1 MKLTGQNRQQWLA
14 IAAGAVVALF
24 ALDKFVVTPLTRSWR
39 QRNEAIA
46 QLEKSITAGRL
57 ALDREQVTQRR
68 WNDMRKNTLP
78 ANASQAEQEV
88 LRAFDKWS
96 QESRISVSSIKPQW
110 KRGAT
115 DEYSVLECRVDAAGT
130 LSTLTRFLY
139 EVERSPMALRIESVE
154 ITARDSSGSQLALG
168 LSVSGLRLTPLEGR
182 Q

>member
-1 MKLTGQNRQQWLA
+1 MKLAAANRQQWLA

-24 ALDKFVVTPLTRSWR
+24 ALDRFVVTPLTQSWKK
-39 QRNEAIA
+39 RNEAIA
-46 QLEKSITAGRL
+46 QLEKAIAAGRL
-57 ALDREQVTQRR
+57 ALDREQVTRGR
-68 WNDMRKNTLP
+68 WNNMRKNTLP

-115 DEYSVLECRVDAAGT
+115 DDYSVLECRVDAAGT

-154 ITARDSSGSQLALG
+154 IAARDSSGSQLALG
-168 LSVSGLRLTPLEGR
+168 LSVSGLRLQPLEGR